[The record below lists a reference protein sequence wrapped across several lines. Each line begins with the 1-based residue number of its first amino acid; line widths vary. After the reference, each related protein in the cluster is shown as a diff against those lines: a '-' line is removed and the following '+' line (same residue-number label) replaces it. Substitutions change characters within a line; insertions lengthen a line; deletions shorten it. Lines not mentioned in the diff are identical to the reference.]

1 MGNKIRVL
9 VIDDSALIRK
19 ILTEVLS
26 SSPEIEVVGAAADPL
41 IAREMIKQLN
51 PDVLT
56 LDIEMPHMDGI
67 TFLSNLMRLRPTPVV
82 MISTLTEHGAEA
94 TLNALS
100 LGAVDFIAKPKVDV
114 VNTLNEY
121 AEEIIS
127 KVIMAAQAKVGN
139 VYNKAVKPK
148 TPAAATPASDISEK
162 HSADVILKAAPVKSH
177 ISPTSK
183 IIALGASTGGTEA
196 IKAVVKGFP
205 ADTPPILITQHLPAA
220 FSESFVRHIDLA
232 TEMSASIPKHG
243 QTVEPGNIYLSPGD
257 KHMLVIREGDKY
269 IIQLSD
275 GLPVNRHKPAVDVL
289 FRSVAQYA
297 GANAI
302 GVLLTGMGADGA
314 AGMKEM
320 HDAGAKTVIQDE
332 QSSVVWGMPG
342 AAFKLG
348 CTDYVVSLG
357 EVANKVLG
365 LVKSAGVGKV
375 N

>member
-1 MGNKIRVL
+1 
-9 VIDDSALIRK
+9 
-19 ILTEVLS
+19 
-26 SSPEIEVVGAAADPL
+26 
-41 IAREMIKQLN
+41 
-51 PDVLT
+51 
-56 LDIEMPHMDGI
+56 MDGI

-94 TLNALS
+94 TLNALA

-127 KVIMAAQAKVGN
+127 KVKVAAQARVGN
-139 VYNKAVKPK
+139 SCTRAIKSKH
-148 TPAAATPASDISEK
+148 PATSAHDIPEK
-162 HSADVILKAAPVKSH
+162 HSVDVILKANPIKTH
-177 ISPTSK
+177 ISPTNK
-183 IIALGASTGGTEA
+183 IIAIGASTGGTEA
-196 IKAVVKGFP
+196 IKTVVKGFP
-205 ADTPPILITQHLPAA
+205 SDTPPILITQHLPAA

-243 QTVEPGNIYLSPGD
+243 QIVESGHIYLSPGD
-257 KHMLVIREGDKY
+257 RHMLVIREGGKY
-269 IIQLSD
+269 VIHLSD

-289 FRSVAQYA
+289 FRSVSQCA

-314 AGMKEM
+314 MGMKEM

-348 CTDYVVSLG
+348 CTDHVVSLE
-357 EVANKVLG
+357 EVSHKVLS
-365 LVKSAGVGKV
+365 LVKLGSTSKV
-375 N
+375 V

>member
-1 MGNKIRVL
+1 MGKIRVL
-9 VIDDSALIRK
+9 IIDDSALIRK
-19 ILTEVLS
+19 ILTEVLN
-26 SSPEIEVVGAAADPL
+26 SSPDIEVVGAAADPL

-94 TLNALS
+94 TLNALA

-127 KVIMAAQAKVGN
+127 KVIVAAQAKVGN
-139 VYNKAVKPK
+139 DHNRAIKSKHHVPTTAPEVV
-148 TPAAATPASDISEK
+148 EK
-162 HSADVILKAAPVKSH
+162 HSVDVILKAAPVKTH
-177 ISPTSK
+177 ISATNK
-183 IIALGASTGGTEA
+183 IIFLGASTGGTEA

-220 FSESFVRHIDLA
+220 FSESFVRHIDLV
-232 TEMSASIPKHG
+232 TEMSACIPKHG
-243 QTVEPGNIYLSPGD
+243 QVIESGNIYLSPGD
-257 KHMLVIREGDKY
+257 MHMLVIREGSKY
-269 IIQLSD
+269 IIHLSD

-289 FRSVAQYA
+289 FRSAAQCA

-302 GVLLTGMGADGA
+302 GILLTGMGADGA
-314 AGMKEM
+314 VGMKEM

-342 AAFKLG
+342 AAFKLE
-348 CTDYVVSLG
+348 CTDYVVPLE
-357 EVANKVLG
+357 EVSHKVLS
-365 LVKSAGVGKV
+365 LVKPSSAAKV
-375 N
+375 L

>member
-1 MGNKIRVL
+1 MGKIRVL
-9 VIDDSALIRK
+9 IIDDSALIRK

-26 SSPEIEVVGAAADPL
+26 SSPDIEVVGAAADPL
-41 IAREMIKQLN
+41 IARDMIKQLN

-94 TLNALS
+94 TLNALA

-121 AEEIIS
+121 TEEIIS
-127 KVIMAAQAKVGN
+127 KVIMAAKAKVGL
-139 VYNKAVKPK
+139 VDTRAIKPK
-148 TPAAATPASDISEK
+148 SSVATIPDIAEK
-162 HSADVILKAAPVKSH
+162 HSVDVILKAAAPAKVH
-177 ISPTSK
+177 VTPTNK
-183 IIALGASTGGTEA
+183 IIALGSSTGGTEA
-196 IKAVVKGFP
+196 IKVVVKGLP

-220 FSESFVRHIDLA
+220 FSESFIRHVDLV
-232 TEMSASIPKHG
+232 TEMTASIPKHG
-243 QTVEPGNIYLSPGD
+243 QVVEPGNIYLSPGD
-257 KHMLVIREGDKY
+257 RHMLVVREGGKY
-269 IIQLSD
+269 IIHLSD

-289 FRSVAQYA
+289 FRSVAQCA

-314 AGMKEM
+314 MGMKEM

-332 QSSVVWGMPG
+332 QTCVVWGMPG

-348 CTDYVVSLG
+348 CTDYVVPLN
-357 EVANKVLG
+357 EVSKKIIS
-365 LVKSAGVGKV
+365 LVKA
-375 N
+375 

>member
-1 MGNKIRVL
+1 MGKIRVL
-9 VIDDSALIRK
+9 IIDDSALIRK

-26 SSPEIEVVGAAADPL
+26 SSPDIEVVGAAADPL

-94 TLNALS
+94 TLNALA

-127 KVIMAAQAKVGN
+127 KVIVAAQAKVGN
-139 VYNKAVKPK
+139 IHTRVIKSK
-148 TPAAATPASDISEK
+148 TSVATAPEIADK
-162 HSADVILKAAPVKSH
+162 HSVDVILKAAPIKIPINS
-177 ISPTSK
+177 TNK
-183 IIALGASTGGTEA
+183 IIAIGASTGGTEA

-205 ADTPPILITQHLPAA
+205 SDTPPVLITQHLPAA

-232 TEMSASIPKHG
+232 TEMSACIPKHG
-243 QTVEPGNIYLSPGD
+243 QTVEAGHIYLAPGD
-257 KHMLVIREGDKY
+257 RHMMVIREGSKY
-269 IIQLSD
+269 LIHLSD
-275 GLPVNRHKPAVDVL
+275 GLPVNRHKPSVDVL
-289 FRSVAQYA
+289 FRSVVQCA

-302 GVLLTGMGADGA
+302 AVLLTGMGADGA
-314 AGMKEM
+314 MGMKEM

-348 CTDYVVSLG
+348 CTDYVVSLDD
-357 EVANKVLG
+357 VSHKILS
-365 LVKSAGVGKV
+365 LVKPTSVGKD

>member
-1 MGNKIRVL
+1 MGKIRVL

-19 ILTEVLS
+19 ILTEVLN
-26 SSPEIEVVGAAADPL
+26 SSPDIEVVGAAADPL

-94 TLNALS
+94 TLNALA
-100 LGAVDFIAKPKVDV
+100 LGAVDFIAKPRVDV

-127 KVIMAAQAKVGN
+127 KVIGAAQAKVGN
-139 VYNKAVKPK
+139 ICNRSVKSKSPV
-148 TPAAATPASDISEK
+148 ATVSDVSEK
-162 HSADVILKAAPVKSH
+162 HSVDVIVKAAAIKTP
-177 ISPTSK
+177 ISPTNK
-183 IIALGASTGGTEA
+183 IIVLGASTGGTEA

-220 FSESFVRHIDLA
+220 FSASFVRHVDLA
-232 TEMSASIPKHG
+232 TEMSACIPKHG

-257 KHMLVIREGDKY
+257 RHMLVIREGSKY

-275 GLPVNRHKPAVDVL
+275 GLPVNRDKPAVDVL
-289 FRSVAQYA
+289 FRSVAQCA
-297 GANAI
+297 GANTIA
-302 GVLLTGMGADGA
+302 VLLTGMGADGA
-314 AGMKEM
+314 MGMKEM

-332 QSSVVWGMPG
+332 QTSVVWGMPG

-348 CTDYVVSLG
+348 CTDYVVSLE
-357 EVANKVLG
+357 EVSSKVLS
-365 LVKSAGVGKV
+365 LVKPGSVSKV

>member
-1 MGNKIRVL
+1 MGKIRVL

-26 SSPEIEVVGAAADPL
+26 SSPDIEVVGAAADPL
-41 IAREMIKQLN
+41 IAREMIKQLH

-121 AEEIIS
+121 ADEIIS
-127 KVIMAAQAKVGN
+127 KVIVAAQAKVGN
-139 VYNKAVKPK
+139 VYNRVAKPK
-148 TPAAATPASDISEK
+148 SPAAPVTEISEK
-162 HSADVILKAAPVKSH
+162 HSVDVILKAAPVKTH
-177 ISPTSK
+177 ISPTNK

-196 IKAVVKGFP
+196 IKSVVKGFP
-205 ADTPPILITQHLPAA
+205 SDTPPILITQHLPAA
-220 FSESFVRHIDLA
+220 FSESFVRHIDLV
-232 TEMSASIPKHG
+232 TEMSACIPKHG
-243 QTVEPGNIYLSPGD
+243 QTVESGNIYLSPGD
-257 KHMLVIREGDKY
+257 KHMLVIREGGKY
-269 IIQLSD
+269 IIHLSD

-289 FRSVAQYA
+289 FRSVAQCA

-314 AGMKEM
+314 MGMKEM

-348 CTDYVVSLG
+348 CTDYVVSLD
-357 EVANKVLG
+357 EVSHKVLS
-365 LVKSAGVGKV
+365 LVKPGSTGKV
-375 N
+375 I